1 MRSSQRL
8 FLIAAATLGF
18 CGGLANT
25 ARADV
30 EGRLPLAHI
39 QLDSPGLDNSGPVH
53 IDLSQDQNGIS
64 ELRVTAFGK
73 IRTITKAQLAT
84 IGGSVFNVVGVSYS
98 KGYTNAGGRNVY
110 VLLYQGFSS
119 GVQVAAIVTVPERG
133 DVRVTNKTVRPNDQ

>member
-1 MRSSQRL
+1 MRSWQIL
-8 FLIAAATLGF
+8 FLIAATLGF

-25 ARADV
+25 ARADM

-39 QLDSPGLDNSGPVH
+39 QLDSPGLDNFGPVH

-73 IRTITKAQLAT
+73 IRTVTKAQLAA
-84 IGGSVFNVVGVSYS
+84 ISGSVFNVAGLSYS
-98 KGYTNAGGRNVY
+98 MGYTNAGGRNVY

-119 GVQVAAIVTVPERG
+119 GVQVAAVVHVPERG
-133 DVRVTNKTVRPNDQ
+133 DVRVTKKTVKPNDQ